1 MVDRITLD
9 SLRGHLEFFNKM
21 YDAVRLVDPVK
32 KQVTECKGCKF
43 DDKSGSCYEYWK
55 NAKICDNCIS
65 IRSYQED
72 KSFMKLE
79 QGKDNIMMVTAIP
92 LENMEKPTVLELLK
106 DVTHS
111 MMLGSGD
118 YNEGKMMYDVISK
131 LNDMIVKDA
140 LTSVYN
146 RRFVDER
153 LGVDIIKATIMDIP
167 LSVVFMD
174 VDNLKDINDIY
185 GHAVG
190 DDVLKE
196 VGRVVRKCIRSHSDW
211 VARYGGD
218 EFLIC
223 LNDTD
228 EKNAIMICNRI
239 KKAIEQVQIPDL
251 DNDIQ
256 ISLSMGVYTMQD
268 EELTPEEIIRYADE
282 KMYESK
288 RDKRRM

>member
-1 MVDRITLD
+1 MVNRITLD
-9 SLRGHLEFFNKM
+9 KLRGHLKFFNKM

-32 KQVTECKGCKF
+32 KQVIEYKGCNF
-43 DDKSGSCYEYWK
+43 NGKSGICYEYWK
-55 NAKICDNCIS
+55 DARICDNCIS
-65 IRSYQED
+65 IRSHRED

-92 LENMEKPTVLELLK
+92 LESMEKPIVLELLK

-118 YNEGKMMYDVISK
+118 YNEGKMMYDAISK

-153 LGVDIIKATIMDIP
+153 LGVDIIKATIMDTP

-185 GHAVG
+185 GHSVG
-190 DDVLKE
+190 DIVLKE
-196 VGRVVRKCIRSHSDW
+196 VGRVIRKCIRIHNDW

-223 LNDTD
+223 LNDAD
-228 EKNAIMICNRI
+228 EEDAIIICNRI
-239 KKAIEQVQIPDL
+239 KKVIEQVQIPNL